1 MGQNFQQL
9 ALMQLADSF
18 FPSGTYTLSHGLETF
33 VQTGEIT
40 SSQELRDMIELALW
54 QKVGSS
60 ELVALI
66 HTHRASQQG
75 NISAIAPIEQSLW
88 SQTLVATTRDSLL
101 RSGRALLRVATP
113 VWSDSQLETLSSRES
128 HCYGLHPIIF
138 AVVSRAATLEEDQTA
153 LAYLH
158 GFVTGIMG
166 AAIRLGIL
174 GHIQAQQL
182 RLDLA
187 PTMAQVCEEAA
198 QKELAQMGSFAP
210 ILDIAQIEQGHL
222 SQRSF
227 AN

>member
-1 MGQNFQQL
+1 MVQSSQQL
-9 ALMQLADSF
+9 ALLQLADSF

-54 QKVGSS
+54 QKVGAS

-75 NISAIAPIEQSLW
+75 NISAIAQIEQHLW
-88 SQTLVATTRDSLL
+88 SQTLVTTTRDSLL
-101 RSGRALLRVATP
+101 RSGRALLSVATP
-113 VWSDSQLETLSSRES
+113 VWLDSQLEALSSRES
-128 HCYGLHPIIF
+128 PCYGLHPIIF
-138 AVVSRAATLEEDQTA
+138 AVVSRAARLEENDAA

-182 RLDLA
+182 RLELA
-187 PTMAQVCEEAA
+187 STMEQVWEEAA
-198 QKELAQMGSFAP
+198 QKELTEMGSFAP
-210 ILDIAQIEQGHL
+210 TLDIAQIKQANL
-222 SQRSF
+222 TQRSF